1 MGARRTWEESKMLRS
16 ILIPGV
22 FAAALVGCTTTERD
36 VGVGAAAGALV
47 GGIVEGGE
55 GALVGAGAG
64 ALGGLLVRNLR
75 NGFCE
80 YRDRRGRL
88 YTARC

>member
-1 MGARRTWEESKMLRS
+1 MLYK
-16 ILIPGV
+16 IFI
-22 FAAALVGCTTTERD
+22 ALVLAASLAGCTTTERD

-47 GGIVEGGE
+47 GGIVDGGE
-55 GALVGAGAG
+55 GALIGAGAG

-75 NGFCE
+75 NGYCE